1 MASISMDYIVQFGSR
16 SRLQIERTARERRS
30 AESNNFMT
38 SFFERTW
45 FVWWVFAV
53 IVIVR
58 RSHLLVSDF
67 GLSDLD
73 TSPHHEGESVRNAGG
88 LAAF

>member
-1 MASISMDYIVQFGSR
+1 
-16 SRLQIERTARERRS
+16 
-30 AESNNFMT
+30 MT

-45 FVWWVFAV
+45 FVWRVFAV

-58 RSHLLVSDF
+58 RSHLLASDF

-73 TSPHHEGESVRNAGG
+73 TSTPHEDESVRTAGG
-88 LAAF
+88 VATF

>member
-1 MASISMDYIVQFGSR
+1 
-16 SRLQIERTARERRS
+16 
-30 AESNNFMT
+30 MT
-38 SFFERTW
+38 SFFERAW

-53 IVIVR
+53 IIIVR

-73 TSPHHEGESVRNAGG
+73 TSTHHEGESVRNVVG

>member
-1 MASISMDYIVQFGSR
+1 
-16 SRLQIERTARERRS
+16 
-30 AESNNFMT
+30 MT

-53 IVIVR
+53 IVILR
-58 RSHLLVSDF
+58 RSHLPVSDF
-67 GLSDLD
+67 GLSDLA
-73 TSPHHEGESVRNAGG
+73 TSSHHEGGSVRNAGG

>member
-1 MASISMDYIVQFGSR
+1 
-16 SRLQIERTARERRS
+16 
-30 AESNNFMT
+30 MT
-38 SFFERTW
+38 SFFERAW

-73 TSPHHEGESVRNAGG
+73 TSTHHEGESVRNAGG
-88 LAAF
+88 LAAL